1 MEETSVVLT
10 VKELVLRAQPLT
22 ATSSLK
28 IKLNSPNQK
37 PQSEPPPST
46 NPNHKILTPLKHSIN
61 LLGTL
66 TLPTETLK
74 CPIRNCFRFSD
85 DSSTICCDILD
96 FRVNIIGK
104 RIRVLACNFIPLK
117 HFCGGGFLEIIKWSF
132 VDSTSS
138 VISSSSSSLDLFPL
152 VSGSPSKE
160 EDQSKARY
168 RVNGPIESISPVFI
182 VPCSI
187 GDSKSQNLRG
197 FVARIMVCQ
206 CEICNSIDSIKF
218 SHSLGQGNDS
228 HSFTKPSF
236 VYFCGASWCCHPVIT
251 KLIGTVIMLSGL
263 KKKLVFIGKE
273 SQLMFVTTEY
283 SGLQLS
289 RVLKKWPLFSRN
301 VIRGN
306 GECGVYTGI
315 VRGVY
320 MQGMVVEL
328 DKEVWLLLTD
338 QQVTAPHSLREG
350 AIISAWNVHFVNPK
364 FSWTKMLVL
373 GACFKTSITV
383 ESFSPLETGCH
394 KVAQSQNQLGK
405 FIESLTFSARLWC
418 YQKEGLVQMFARSH
432 LPASIFRARLGVLS
446 EFCRHESCGCG
457 SEPYHGNLKLVAPI
471 SILLSHCENMWTR
484 TVSKDCHASQE
495 KPPFNFPSHERM
507 SYCLPSRSS
516 FSSEDTGILLLGSLK
531 ISPSSGRLHLV
542 DATGSIDVLIP
553 DLPST
558 WRTTNIYEVV
568 DYSLIMEGMP
578 KVVDRLGLLNNESL
592 SCSHIFH
599 YVPRSTEMNLAMYSY
614 FHLSCVTCKNLC
626 FYPSV
631 PFNEDLQELQS
642 GRFHLIWISHKYPLL
657 QQLQGNPV
665 IPNRANVFVEAV
677 VLPWDLSIAGMDPAA
692 HSGEISRIWL
702 NQALR
707 HYIGKNHEE
716 YLPNKRC
723 KMDCMPSQA
732 FVSVLVDDHSNVGS
746 ELSACSGS
754 LRESTKWKCGE
765 PSCPEIQCLAITRNA
780 NSHNLVSSGKLCCTN
795 CKVKIGADY
804 KPSGRKVL
812 LEFSSDSLFIY
823 QLLQIGGYY
832 VIKHHKEE
840 SFCSHKDYN
849 NIGGGKICV
858 SSRICPW
865 SLSFS
870 FDDVTNDKSLHDAPP
885 GDSSISNEE
894 VLMKNQVE
902 LLLRRSTGNSPECSD
917 VQLHLSAD
925 TMHLFAPKLNKM
937 KEGFMPVVMPEEAFN
952 GSPHFMTK
960 MSASSTPF
968 PSSGSSCVFPEGNL
982 ITVLGNV
989 VTYHFLNSNLAN
1001 ADSSCETISDIP
1013 HMGCFQGI
1021 PNSYC
1026 IHVLVDKQMVRI
1038 FGSLSKHAYAVGF
1051 GAGVNATFH
1060 RVLKWRLALDIASK
1074 VDGMGKVSLQCA
1086 KLQKSSICIYCGMEP
1101 YRVPEIS
1108 IFTIYN
1114 QGVMLKAVF
1123 IREFLAVYLVI
1134 SFRSCMSNND
1144 NASHQ
1149 LVFIILTV
1157 SILSIVVSWFFRGTN
1172 RLMLTPASFIVINSI
1187 RVANEASQ
1195 ENSSDLWLYRSSL
1208 ASLDRVSF
1216 VMISELN
1223 QCTESKP
1230 MKFYCRVVAVHF
1242 LVLENRKYDLA
1253 SKVHSRQHFLDIPLA
1268 SFVLDDGSSSC
1279 YCWANAERAATL
1291 LRLHEELPMRAFE
1304 SSGCTLKWVGIN
1316 KSSWKTTIY
1325 HLERML
1331 KKHHRIVVKNHG
1343 SLVDSS
1349 YQDLNVSVSSD
1360 DDLSSSDDNLLKFII
1375 FHACIG
1381 TFWTVT
1387 ASVMELNA
1395 VNQLEKEHL
1404 VQMDKALH
1412 PMQNVWAREVCYTD
1426 TRTEAWNMV
1435 QEQLRR

>member
-1 MEETSVVLT
+1 MEETAVVVT

-22 ATSSLK
+22 ATSSFK
-28 IKLNSPNQK
+28 SKLNSPNQK
-37 PQSEPPPST
+37 PQSQPPPST
-46 NPNHKILTPLKHSIN
+46 NPNLKILTPLKHSVN

-85 DSSTICCDILD
+85 DSSAICCDILD

-138 VISSSSSSLDLFPL
+138 VSSSSSSLDLFPL
-152 VSGSPSKE
+152 VSSSPSNE
-160 EDQSKARY
+160 EDHSKARY

-206 CEICNSIDSIKF
+206 CKICNSTDSIKF
-218 SHSLGQGNDS
+218 SHSLGQGNIS

-236 VYFCGASWCCHPVIT
+236 VYFCGASWCWHPVIT

-273 SQLMFVTTEY
+273 ESQLMFVTTEY
-283 SGLQLS
+283 SGLQLP

-306 GECGVYTGI
+306 GECGVYTGV

-350 AIISAWNVHFVNPK
+350 AIISARNVHFVNPK

-394 KVAQSQNQLGK
+394 MVAQSQNQLGK
-405 FIESLTFSARLWC
+405 FIESLTFSARLWTLLVISC
-418 YQKEGLVQMFARSH
+418 FRKKFTGILSEKEILGSKHKEGLVQMFARSH

-446 EFCRHESCGCG
+446 ELCRHESCGCG

-495 KPPFNFPSHERM
+495 KPPFNFPSHEMM
-507 SYCLPSRSS
+507 SYCLPSRRS
-516 FSSEDTGILLLGSLK
+516 FSSEDIGILLLGSLK
-531 ISPSSGRLHLV
+531 ISPSSGRLQLV

-599 YVPRSTEMNLAMYSY
+599 YVPRAIEMNLAIYSY
-614 FHLSCVTCKNLC
+614 FHLSSVTCKNLC

-642 GRFHLIWISHKYPLL
+642 GIFHLIWISHKYPLL
-657 QQLQGNPV
+657 QQLQGDPV

-677 VLPWDLSIAGMDPAA
+677 VLPWDLSIAGMDPIA
-692 HSGEISRIWL
+692 HSGDISRIWL
-702 NQALR
+702 NKALR
-707 HYIGKNHEE
+707 HLVGKNHRE
-716 YLPNKRC
+716 YIPNKRC
-723 KMDCMPSQA
+723 KMDCMPGQA
-732 FVSVLVDDHSNVGS
+732 FVSVLVDDHNYVGS
-746 ELSACSGS
+746 ELSAYSGS

-765 PSCPEIQCLAITRNA
+765 TSCPEIQCLAITRNA
-780 NSHNLVSSGKLCCTN
+780 NSHNMVSSGKLCCTN
-795 CKVKIGADY
+795 CKVKIGADC

-812 LEFSSDSLFIY
+812 LEFSSDSLFIH
-823 QLLQIGGYY
+823 QSLQIGGYY
-832 VIKHHKEE
+832 VIKHHEEE
-840 SFCSHKDYN
+840 SFCSLKDYN

-870 FDDVTNDKSLHDAPP
+870 SDDVTNDKSLHDAPP
-885 GDSSISNEE
+885 GDSSLSNEE

-917 VQLHLSAD
+917 VQLHLSANI
-925 TMHLFAPKLNKM
+925 MHLFGLKLNKM

-952 GSPHFMTK
+952 GSPRSMTK
-960 MSASSTPF
+960 MSA
-968 PSSGSSCVFPEGNL
+968 GSSCVFPEGNL

-989 VTYHFLNSNLAN
+989 VAFHFLNSNLAN
-1001 ADSSCETISDIP
+1001 AHSSCETISDIP

-1021 PNSYC
+1021 PNSC
-1026 IHVLVDKQMVRI
+1026 CVHVLVDKQMVRI
-1038 FGSLSKHAYAVGF
+1038 FGSLSKHSYAVGF

-1060 RVLKWRLALDIASK
+1060 RVLKWR
-1074 VDGMGKVSLQCA
+1074 
-1086 KLQKSSICIYCGMEP
+1086 
-1101 YRVPEIS
+1101 
-1108 IFTIYN
+1108 
-1114 QGVMLKAVF
+1114 
-1123 IREFLAVYLVI
+1123 
-1134 SFRSCMSNND
+1134 
-1144 NASHQ
+1144 
-1149 LVFIILTV
+1149 
-1157 SILSIVVSWFFRGTN
+1157 GTN
-1172 RLMLTPASFIVINSI
+1172 RLMLTPASFITINSI

-1230 MKFYCRVVAVHF
+1230 MKFYCRVVAVRF

-1253 SKVHSRQHFLDIPLA
+1253 SKVHSKQHFLDIPLA

-1291 LRLHEELPMRAFE
+1291 LRLHEELPKRAFE
-1304 SSGCTLKWVGIN
+1304 SSGCTLTLVGIN

-1343 SLVDSS
+1343 SMVDSS

-1375 FHACIG
+1375 FHACIR

-1387 ASVMELNA
+1387 ASAMELNA

-1404 VQMDKALH
+1404 MQMDMALH

>member
-1 MEETSVVLT
+1 MEETAVVVT

-28 IKLNSPNQK
+28 SKLNSPNQK
-37 PQSEPPPST
+37 PQSQSPPST
-46 NPNHKILTPLKHSIN
+46 NPNLKILTPLKHSVN

-152 VSGSPSKE
+152 VSSSPSNE

-206 CEICNSIDSIKF
+206 CKICNSTDSIKF

-236 VYFCGASWCCHPVIT
+236 VYFCGASWCWHPVIT
-251 KLIGTVIMLSGL
+251 KLIGIVIMLSGL

-273 SQLMFVTTEY
+273 ESQLMFVTTEY
-283 SGLQLS
+283 SGLQLP

-306 GECGVYTGI
+306 GECGVYTGV

-350 AIISAWNVHFVNPK
+350 AIISARNVHFVNPK

-394 KVAQSQNQLGK
+394 MVAQSQNQLGK
-405 FIESLTFSARLWC
+405 FIESLTFSARLWTLLVISC
-418 YQKEGLVQMFARSH
+418 FRKKFTGILSEKEILGSKHKEGLVQMFARSH

-446 EFCRHESCGCG
+446 ELCRHESCGCG

-495 KPPFNFPSHERM
+495 KPPFNFPSHEMM
-507 SYCLPSRSS
+507 SYCLPSRRS
-516 FSSEDTGILLLGSLK
+516 FSSEDIGILLLGSLK
-531 ISPSSGRLHLV
+531 ISPSSGRLQLV

-599 YVPRSTEMNLAMYSY
+599 YVPRAIEMNLAIYSY
-614 FHLSCVTCKNLC
+614 FHLSSVTCKNLC

-642 GRFHLIWISHKYPLL
+642 GIFHLIWISHKYPLL
-657 QQLQGNPV
+657 QQLQGDPV

-677 VLPWDLSIAGMDPAA
+677 VLPWDLSIAGMDPIA
-692 HSGEISRIWL
+692 HSSDISRIWL
-702 NQALR
+702 NKASR
-707 HYIGKNHEE
+707 HLVGKNHGE
-716 YLPNKRC
+716 YIPNKRC
-723 KMDCMPSQA
+723 KMDCMPGQD
-732 FVSVLVDDHSNVGS
+732 FVSVLVDDHSYVGS
-746 ELSACSGS
+746 ELSAYSGS

-765 PSCPEIQCLAITRNA
+765 TSCPEIQCLAITRNA
-780 NSHNLVSSGKLCCTN
+780 NSHNMVSSGKLCCTN

-823 QLLQIGGYY
+823 QSLQIGGYY
-832 VIKHHKEE
+832 IIKHHEEE
-840 SFCSHKDYN
+840 SFCSLKDYN

-870 FDDVTNDKSLHDAPP
+870 SDDVTNDKSLHDAPP
-885 GDSSISNEE
+885 GDSSLSNEE

-902 LLLRRSTGNSPECSD
+902 LLLRKVYWKFSRMLRC
-917 VQLHLSAD
+917 
-925 TMHLFAPKLNKM
+925 
-937 KEGFMPVVMPEEAFN
+937 
-952 GSPHFMTK
+952 
-960 MSASSTPF
+960 SASS
-968 PSSGSSCVFPEGNL
+968 L
-982 ITVLGNV
+982 RQ
-989 VTYHFLNSNLAN
+989 Y
-1001 ADSSCETISDIP
+1001 
-1013 HMGCFQGI
+1013 
-1021 PNSYC
+1021 
-1026 IHVLVDKQMVRI
+1026 
-1038 FGSLSKHAYAVGF
+1038 
-1051 GAGVNATFH
+1051 
-1060 RVLKWRLALDIASK
+1060 
-1074 VDGMGKVSLQCA
+1074 
-1086 KLQKSSICIYCGMEP
+1086 
-1101 YRVPEIS
+1101 
-1108 IFTIYN
+1108 
-1114 QGVMLKAVF
+1114 
-1123 IREFLAVYLVI
+1123 
-1134 SFRSCMSNND
+1134 
-1144 NASHQ
+1144 NAS
-1149 LVFIILTV
+1149 
-1157 SILSIVVSWFFRGTN
+1157 
-1172 RLMLTPASFIVINSI
+1172 
-1187 RVANEASQ
+1187 
-1195 ENSSDLWLYRSSL
+1195 
-1208 ASLDRVSF
+1208 
-1216 VMISELN
+1216 
-1223 QCTESKP
+1223 
-1230 MKFYCRVVAVHF
+1230 
-1242 LVLENRKYDLA
+1242 
-1253 SKVHSRQHFLDIPLA
+1253 
-1268 SFVLDDGSSSC
+1268 
-1279 YCWANAERAATL
+1279 
-1291 LRLHEELPMRAFE
+1291 
-1304 SSGCTLKWVGIN
+1304 
-1316 KSSWKTTIY
+1316 
-1325 HLERML
+1325 
-1331 KKHHRIVVKNHG
+1331 
-1343 SLVDSS
+1343 
-1349 YQDLNVSVSSD
+1349 
-1360 DDLSSSDDNLLKFII
+1360 
-1375 FHACIG
+1375 
-1381 TFWTVT
+1381 FWT
-1387 ASVMELNA
+1387 
-1395 VNQLEKEHL
+1395 
-1404 VQMDKALH
+1404 
-1412 PMQNVWAREVCYTD
+1412 
-1426 TRTEAWNMV
+1426 EA
-1435 QEQLRR
+1435 

>member
-1 MEETSVVLT
+1 MT
-10 VKELVLRAQPLT
+10 R
-22 ATSSLK
+22 
-28 IKLNSPNQK
+28 
-37 PQSEPPPST
+37 PQSAV
-46 NPNHKILTPLKHSIN
+46 IFSI
-61 LLGTL
+61 
-66 TLPTETLK
+66 
-74 CPIRNCFRFSD
+74 
-85 DSSTICCDILD
+85 

-138 VISSSSSSLDLFPL
+138 VISSISSSLHLFPL
-152 VSGSPSKE
+152 VSSSPSNE
-160 EDQSKARY
+160 EDHSKARY

-197 FVARIMVCQ
+197 NGHC
-206 CEICNSIDSIKF
+206 
-218 SHSLGQGNDS
+218 
-228 HSFTKPSF
+228 
-236 VYFCGASWCCHPVIT
+236 
-251 KLIGTVIMLSGL
+251 
-263 KKKLVFIGKE
+263 
-273 SQLMFVTTEY
+273 
-283 SGLQLS
+283 S
-289 RVLKKWPLFSRN
+289 REN

-306 GECGVYTGI
+306 GECGVYTGV

-350 AIISAWNVHFVNPK
+350 AIISARNVHFVNPK

-394 KVAQSQNQLGK
+394 MVAQSQNQLGK
-405 FIESLTFSARLWC
+405 FIESLTFSARLWTLLVISC
-418 YQKEGLVQMFARSH
+418 FRKKFTGILSEKEILGSKHKEGLVQMFARSH

-446 EFCRHESCGCG
+446 ELCRHESCGCG

-495 KPPFNFPSHERM
+495 KPPFNFPSYEMM
-507 SYCLPSRSS
+507 SYCLPSRRS
-516 FSSEDTGILLLGSLK
+516 FSSEDIGILLLGSLK
-531 ISPSSGRLHLV
+531 ISPSSGRLQLV

-578 KVVDRLGLLNNESL
+578 KVMDRLGLLNNESL

-599 YVPRSTEMNLAMYSY
+599 YVPRAIEMNLAIYSY
-614 FHLSCVTCKNLC
+614 FHLSSVTCKNLC

-642 GRFHLIWISHKYPLL
+642 GIFHLIWISHKYPLL
-657 QQLQGNPV
+657 QQLQGDPV

-677 VLPWDLSIAGMDPAA
+677 VLPWDLSIAGMDPIA
-692 HSGEISRIWL
+692 HS
-702 NQALR
+702 A
-707 HYIGKNHEE
+707 
-716 YLPNKRC
+716 
-723 KMDCMPSQA
+723 M
-732 FVSVLVDDHSNVGS
+732 FGS
-746 ELSACSGS
+746 ELSAYSGS

-765 PSCPEIQCLAITRNA
+765 TSCPEIQCLAITRNA
-780 NSHNLVSSGKLCCTN
+780 NSHNMVSSGKLCCTN

-823 QLLQIGGYY
+823 QSLQIGGYY
-832 VIKHHKEE
+832 VIKHHEEE
-840 SFCSHKDYN
+840 SFCSLKDYN

-870 FDDVTNDKSLHDAPP
+870 SDDVTNDKSLHDAPP
-885 GDSSISNEE
+885 GGSSLSNEE

-917 VQLHLSAD
+917 VQLHLSANI
-925 TMHLFAPKLNKM
+925 MHLFGLKLNKM

-952 GSPHFMTK
+952 GSPHSMTK
-960 MSASSTPF
+960 MSA
-968 PSSGSSCVFPEGNL
+968 GSSCVFPEGNL

-989 VTYHFLNSNLAN
+989 VAFHFLNSNLDN
-1001 ADSSCETISDIP
+1001 AHSSCETISDIP

-1021 PNSYC
+1021 PNSC
-1026 IHVLVDKQMVRI
+1026 CVHVLVDKQMVRI
-1038 FGSLSKHAYAVGF
+1038 FGSLSKHSYAVGF

-1060 RVLKWRLALDIASK
+1060 RVLKWR
-1074 VDGMGKVSLQCA
+1074 
-1086 KLQKSSICIYCGMEP
+1086 
-1101 YRVPEIS
+1101 
-1108 IFTIYN
+1108 
-1114 QGVMLKAVF
+1114 
-1123 IREFLAVYLVI
+1123 
-1134 SFRSCMSNND
+1134 SCMSNND
-1144 NASHQ
+1144 NALHQ
-1149 LVFIILTV
+1149 LVFILTV
-1157 SILSIVVSWFFRGTN
+1157 RGTD
-1172 RLMLTPASFIVINSI
+1172 RLMLLTPASFIVINSI

-1304 SSGCTLKWVGIN
+1304 SSDCTLKWVGIK

-1343 SLVDSS
+1343 SMVDSS

-1387 ASVMELNA
+1387 ASAMELNA

-1404 VQMDKALH
+1404 MQMDMALH

-1435 QEQLRR
+1435 QEQLRRGAGCIILRVQGPLWVTEPKLTEPFQNRTLKRIPTK